1 MKTEKSNL
9 TLITMVLG
17 FLLFYI
23 LFSIPWLLWIATG
36 IAAIAVVSPYL
47 GGLISNGWLW
57 LGLALGKI
65 TGPLILGL
73 VFFIILFPVALLF
86 RLMGKDNLMIKNK
99 YTTTFIPINKE
110 HSKEDFEKVW

>member
-17 FLLFYI
+17 FLLFH
-23 LFSIPWLLWIATG
+23 IPWLLWVATG

-57 LGLALGKI
+57 LGVALGRI

-73 VFFIILFPVALLF
+73 VFFVVLFPVALLF
-86 RLMGKDNLMIKNK
+86 RLLGKDNLMIKNK
-99 YTTTFIPINKE
+99 YTTTFIPVNKGYA
-110 HSKEDFEKVW
+110 KDDFEKVW